1 MGVRGLHEFFKST
14 TEKYELKDTRLVID
28 AANLLHT
35 LYFVSPATTEYG
47 GDYNVFAK
55 YIEIFCN
62 RLKKAKVTPY
72 FVFDGASELHDLK
85 FDTLMKRAEERIK
98 DVSKKRKEPRILPCL
113 TYVVRIIRQLYCK
126 HRISY

>member
-14 TEKYELKDTRLVID
+14 TEEYQLKDTRLAID

-35 LYFVSPATTEYG
+35 LYFVSPATTSYG

-55 YIEIFCN
+55 CIEIFCN

-85 FDTLMKRAEERIK
+85 FDTLVKRAKKKIK
-98 DVSKKRKEPRILPCL
+98 YLSTKSGEPRILPCM
-113 TYVVRIIRQLYCK
+113 TYAVL
-126 HRISY
+126 